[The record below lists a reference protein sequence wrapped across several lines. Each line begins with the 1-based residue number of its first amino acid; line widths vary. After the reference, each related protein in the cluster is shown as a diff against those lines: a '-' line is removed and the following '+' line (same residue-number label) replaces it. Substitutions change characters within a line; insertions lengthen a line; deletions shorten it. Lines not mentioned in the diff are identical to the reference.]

1 MPNPPRT
8 NAKSSRRELLQE
20 SILEAASTLFIQRG
34 FQGTSMGDIAQ
45 AMGVT
50 RTAIYYYFRNKNDI
64 LRALTSEITEMERL
78 PPTRLNSNVTP
89 AKR

>member
-64 LRALTSEITEMERL
+64 LRALTSEITEMAGKIAAN
-78 PPTRLNSNVTP
+78 T
-89 AKR
+89 